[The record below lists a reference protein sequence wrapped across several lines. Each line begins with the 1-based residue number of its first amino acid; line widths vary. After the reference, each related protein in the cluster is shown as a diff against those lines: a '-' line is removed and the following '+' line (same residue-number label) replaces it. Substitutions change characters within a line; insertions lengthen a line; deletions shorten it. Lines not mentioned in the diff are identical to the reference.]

1 MAATVQ
7 TRAAI
12 WVSPKR
18 IAISVVAAGAISAL
32 LLVAAGGA
40 TLGAGNGLLKK
51 DDAPVAPMKAE
62 SGGER
67 RPIMRKEMPLDGFD
81 VEASKERPAQWG
93 SIMRK
98 EAREAPI
105 PGKAARGPAMC
116 VACVFGVLAI
126 YSFGQQLRS
135 AFHLLCQGFGL
146 DVKQK

>member
-81 VEASKERPAQWG
+81 VEASKERQFY
-93 SIMRK
+93 SIFTRR
-98 EAREAPI
+98 AT
-105 PGKAARGPAMC
+105 
-116 VACVFGVLAI
+116 
-126 YSFGQQLRS
+126 Y
-135 AFHLLCQGFGL
+135 L
-146 DVKQK
+146 DI